1 MLGTVKNSAL
11 NAVFPITLRSQFP
24 SLGEEKI
31 VIRISFVIDFLHL
44 IVDFNILWYAACNTF
59 QTLVYLFVNI
69 LLKSASR
76 PIKNTL
82 KA

>member
-11 NAVFPITLRSQFP
+11 NAVFPIIQINFGSGKNRYKNF
-24 SLGEEKI
+24 I
-31 VIRISFVIDFLHL
+31 HFVIDFLHL
-44 IVDFNILWYAACNTF
+44 IVDFNILWYAACYTF
-59 QTLVYLFVNI
+59 QTVVYLFVNI